1 VARSFVKDESEALA
15 DVVRLLSYP
24 ETDRS
29 SAGRGAL
36 HFVTRDRLAQW
47 TSRSTQ
53 LFIRTRGEGR
63 MKSDRAR
70 SLWTALTAT
79 VIVGLAASL
88 IGCASA
94 GPVTPVV
101 VSDVKSVAGTWKGI
115 VYRSSTEPEQI
126 VLTIREDGSYD
137 LVSAQP
143 LGTSR
148 GKGTMVVSNGRLV
161 IEGERGRGVATVL
174 KNPAGDRVMNVEA
187 TLSDNTILT
196 AKLWPSP

>member
-1 VARSFVKDESEALA
+1 M
-15 DVVRLLSYP
+15 
-24 ETDRS
+24 
-29 SAGRGAL
+29 
-36 HFVTRDRLAQW
+36 
-47 TSRSTQ
+47 
-53 LFIRTRGEGR
+53 
-63 MKSDRAR
+63 MKSNRAR

-79 VIVGLAASL
+79 VIVGFAASL

-115 VYRSSTEPEQI
+115 VYRSGSEPEQV
-126 VLTIREDGSYD
+126 VLTIREDGSYE

-143 LGTSR
+143 LGSR

-161 IEGERGRGVATVL
+161 IEGEKGRGVATVL
-174 KNPAGDRVMNVEA
+174 KNPAGDRVMNIEA
-187 TLSDNTILT
+187 TLSDNSTVT

>member
-1 VARSFVKDESEALA
+1 
-15 DVVRLLSYP
+15 
-24 ETDRS
+24 
-29 SAGRGAL
+29 
-36 HFVTRDRLAQW
+36 
-47 TSRSTQ
+47 
-53 LFIRTRGEGR
+53 
-63 MKSDRAR
+63 MKSNRAQ

-79 VIVGLAASL
+79 VIIGFAASL
-88 IGCASA
+88 LGCASA

-115 VYRSSTEPEQI
+115 VYRSGFEPEQI

-137 LVSAQP
+137 IVAAQQ

-161 IEGERGRGVATVL
+161 IEGERGRGVATLL
-174 KNPAGDRVMNVEA
+174 KNPAGDRVMSVEA
-187 TLSDNTILT
+187 TLSDNSILT

>member
-1 VARSFVKDESEALA
+1 MM
-15 DVVRLLSYP
+15 
-24 ETDRS
+24 
-29 SAGRGAL
+29 
-36 HFVTRDRLAQW
+36 
-47 TSRSTQ
+47 
-53 LFIRTRGEGR
+53 
-63 MKSDRAR
+63 MKSNRAR

-79 VIVGLAASL
+79 VIVGFAASL

-115 VYRSSTEPEQI
+115 VYRSGSEPEQI

-143 LGTSR
+143 LGSR

-161 IEGERGRGVATVL
+161 IEGEKGRGVATLL

-187 TLSDNTILT
+187 TLSDNSTLT